1 MRKKW
6 EEVAKTVFA
15 ATVRA
20 LMQDTKRKIREFI
33 RNHVAVNIEQTE
45 EIVDGRSN
53 ATLEQINI

>member
-6 EEVAKTVFA
+6 ETVAKTVSA

-20 LMQDTKRKIREFI
+20 LMQDPKRKIREFI
-33 RNHVAVNIEQTE
+33 RNHVDVNIEQME